1 MKSPWQI
8 RGYCAVF
15 NAWSCELD
23 GDEPLRERIMPGAFC
38 QLNGTLE
45 ANVVHSSAAR
55 VATTWDG
62 GLKIWQDQFG
72 LAFSIDLPATC
83 EGLGTKA
90 MVETGGVRECS
101 FGLIPIEV
109 KYFRDENGLL
119 HRDVV
124 RATIDHISLS
134 SRAAYPTACWVAS
147 TPREHLTASQRAAAI
162 RWGLGV
168 IARDRKL
175 AADRK
180 MVANFLAT
188 PGASERFFAKAAG

>member
-147 TPREHLTASQRAAAI
+147 TPREHLTASQRAAANP
-162 RWGLGV
+162 LGAGGDR
-168 IARDRKL
+168 ARSKTGRGSKNGRKFFS
-175 AADRK
+175 
-180 MVANFLAT
+180 N
-188 PGASERFFAKAAG
+188 PGRE